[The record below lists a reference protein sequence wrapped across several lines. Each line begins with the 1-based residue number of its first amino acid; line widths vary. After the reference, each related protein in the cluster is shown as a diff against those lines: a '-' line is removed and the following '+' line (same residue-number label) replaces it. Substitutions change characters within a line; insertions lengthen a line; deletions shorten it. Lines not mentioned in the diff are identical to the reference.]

1 MGNLEKNLKSLIIS
15 IILIALVFVASTV
28 GFMVIQKLN
37 FIDAM
42 FMASITLSTVGYEIV
57 GGHLS
62 TTGKI
67 FAMIVMLF
75 GMMFILYAF
84 TNLTSYILEGNVNQ
98 IFKRRRDMKRIK
110 NMKNHFIICGGGLT
124 AETLINTYERE
135 KKSYVVV
142 DINGERIKDLQGRYE
157 KGVFIQGDA
166 TNDDILETLNLAN
179 AEMVISLLPEDYLNV
194 FITIAVKQ
202 QNPKI
207 KVISTAKNVSSVSK
221 LYRAGADKVLV
232 PKLITG
238 AKISSLTL
246 NPDLVS
252 FVDVLSGQTQEKMQ
266 LLNVEIEEKSEL
278 DGVFL
283 KDARIPQRTDLIVIA
298 VYMKDEDRFIFN
310 PMSMTMLKAQD
321 KLMVLGKSEQIE
333 KLRKLT
339 SRKHSKEVNKKL

>member
-1 MGNLEKNLKSLIIS
+1 MKKIDSSLRTLIIS
-15 IILIALVFVASTV
+15 IILIALVFVVSTI
-28 GFMVIQKLN
+28 GFMIIQKLN

-62 TTGKI
+62 STGKI
-67 FAMIVMLF
+67 FTMIVMLF
-75 GMMFILYAF
+75 GMMFVLYAF
-84 TNLTSYILEGNVNQ
+84 TNLTTYILEGNVNQ
-98 IFKRRRDMKRIK
+98 IFKRRKDMKRIK

-124 AETLINTYERE
+124 AETLIDTYERE
-135 KKSYVVV
+135 NRYYIVV
-142 DINGERIKDLQGRYE
+142 DTNEERIEELQERYE

-166 TNDDILETLNLAN
+166 TNDEVLENLNLSK
-179 AEMVISLLPEDYLNV
+179 AEMVITLLPEDYLNV

-207 KVISTAKNVSSVSK
+207 KVISVSKNVSSVSK

-252 FVDVLSGQTQEKMQ
+252 FVDILSGQTQEKMQ
-266 LLNVEIEEKSEL
+266 LLNVEIEKGSEL
-278 DGVFL
+278 DGIFL

-298 VYMKDEDRFIFN
+298 VYMKDEGKFIFN
-310 PMSMTMLKAQD
+310 PMSMTMLKAED
-321 KLMVLGKSEQIE
+321 KLMVLGKPQQIE
-333 KLRKLT
+333 KLKKLT
-339 SRKHSKEVNKKL
+339 SKSKI